1 MYDIGRKTGESSS
14 TSLTEIDDLNGD
26 SLSTTSFASS
36 VNDVKISPVV
46 IHQQSQFVQR
56 KQQEQRQGKSF
67 VDAAAM
73 LRQQRVVPAEEAMPT
88 HGATVLKS
96 QSLPLDPDATAQA
109 FRKALRT
116 NSSMNQSKRV
126 NLRIYCSALGRI
138 KTTLSSLINISFR
151 SAA

>member
-67 VDAAAM
+67 VDAVAM
-73 LRQQRVVPAEEAMPT
+73 LRQQRVAPAEGAMPT
-88 HGATVLKS
+88 HAPAALQPRSV
-96 QSLPLDPDATAQA
+96 PLDPDATAQA

-116 NSSMNQSKRV
+116 NSSMNQSRLV
-126 NLRIYCSALGRI
+126 IYKFIVLHL
-138 KTTLSSLINISFR
+138 K
-151 SAA
+151 

>member
-26 SLSTTSFASS
+26 SLATTSSASS

-67 VDAAAM
+67 VDVVAM
-73 LRQQRVVPAEEAMPT
+73 LRQSGCAPAEGAQPT
-88 HGATVLKS
+88 HGPTVLKS
-96 QSLPLDPDATAQA
+96 RSLTLDPDATAQA

-126 NLRIYCSALGRI
+126 IYKFIVSHLE
-138 KTTLSSLINISFR
+138 
-151 SAA
+151 

>member
-14 TSLTEIDDLNGD
+14 PSLIEIDD
-26 SLSTTSFASS
+26 SLATTASASS

-46 IHQQSQFVQR
+46 IHEQSQFVQR

-96 QSLPLDPDATAQA
+96 QSVPLDPDATAQA

>member
-26 SLSTTSFASS
+26 SLATTSSASS

-67 VDAAAM
+67 IDVVAM
-73 LRQQRVVPAEEAMPT
+73 LRQSGCAPAEGAQPT
-88 HGATVLKS
+88 HGPKS
-96 QSLPLDPDATAQA
+96 RSLPLDPDATAQA

-116 NSSMNQSKRV
+116 NCSMNQSKRV
-126 NLRIYCSALGRI
+126 IYKFIVPHLE
-138 KTTLSSLINISFR
+138 
-151 SAA
+151 

>member
-67 VDAAAM
+67 VDAVAM
-73 LRQQRVVPAEEAMPT
+73 LRQQRVAPAEGAMPT
-88 HGATVLKS
+88 HAPAALQPRSV
-96 QSLPLDPDATAQA
+96 PLDPDATAQA

-116 NSSMNQSKRV
+116 NSSMNQSRLV
-126 NLRIYCSALGRI
+126 IYKFIVLH
-138 KTTLSSLINISFR
+138 LE
-151 SAA
+151 